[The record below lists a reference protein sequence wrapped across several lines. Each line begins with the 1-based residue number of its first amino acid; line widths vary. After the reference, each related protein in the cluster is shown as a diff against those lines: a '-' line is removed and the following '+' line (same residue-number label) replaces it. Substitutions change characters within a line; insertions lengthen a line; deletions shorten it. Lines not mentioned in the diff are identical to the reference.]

1 MTIRVRFAPSPTGL
15 LHVGNARTALFNF
28 LFARQNGGAF
38 ILRLED
44 TDRERS
50 RAEAEKTILED
61 LRWLGLEWDEG
72 PDLPGSRGP
81 YRQSERSE
89 IYRRYAE
96 ELLKKGFAYRCYCTP
111 EELEEKRKRSLA
123 KGIPPMYD
131 GRCRHLKPEEEQTL
145 IQSGRSPSLRF
156 RVDARSVEFE
166 DLVRGRMSFDG
177 RKMGDF
183 VILRSEGMAPY
194 NFAVVIDDA
203 LMELTHVIRGEDHLA
218 NTARQLLLYRALD
231 FAPPCF
237 AHLSM
242 ILGPDRSPLSKRHG
256 ATAVSHFR
264 EAGYLPVGL
273 VNYLALLGWSPEDGN
288 EIFSME
294 ELIRKFSLER
304 LSRSPAVFDR
314 EKLNWVNRAHL
325 KQIPGEK
332 ALDLALPLLRNS
344 GVKLEGVSKTWLQAA
359 VEAVWGEM
367 DTLDGLGERLRFLF
381 DEGWSLGADAE
392 NLLTQEES
400 LKVIRGLQEEL
411 RSVEEVT
418 KENYRAIL
426 SSLAK
431 RVKASGRALYMPL
444 RAGLTGETH
453 GPELE
458 KVFVLL
464 GKEKIMKRL
473 NSVLQ
478 RIGPERSPTRE

>member
-1 MTIRVRFAPSPTGL
+1 MTVRVRFAPSPTGL

-28 LFARQNGGAF
+28 LFARQKGGAF
-38 ILRLED
+38 ILRVED

-50 RAEAEKTILED
+50 TAASERAILED
-61 LRWLGLEWDEG
+61 LRWMGLEWDEG
-72 PDLPGSRGP
+72 PEHPGARGP

-96 ELLKKGFAYRCYCTP
+96 ELLQKGLAYRCYCTP
-111 EELEEKRKRSLA
+111 EELEEKRKRLLS

-145 IQSGRSPSLRF
+145 IRSGRTPSLRF

-183 VILRSEGMAPY
+183 VILRSEGLAPY

-218 NTARQLLLYRALD
+218 NTARQLLLYRALGFD
-231 FAPPCF
+231 PPCF

-264 EAGYLPVGL
+264 EAGYLPAGL

-288 EIFSME
+288 EIFSLE
-294 ELIRKFSLER
+294 ELIKKFSLER

-325 KQIPGEK
+325 KLIPAEK
-332 ALDLALPLLRNS
+332 ALDLARPFLRDS
-344 GVKLEGVSKTWLQAA
+344 GMKLEGVSETWLQAS
-359 VEAVWGEM
+359 VEAVWGEV
-367 DTLDGLGERLRFLF
+367 DNLGGLGERLRFLF
-381 DEGWSLGADAE
+381 DEGWTLGADAE
-392 NLLTQEES
+392 NLLTREES
-400 LKVIRGLQEEL
+400 LNVIRGLQEEL

-426 SSLAK
+426 SSLGKRAK
-431 RVKASGRALYMPL
+431 VSGRALYMPL
-444 RAGLTGETH
+444 RAVLTGETH

-464 GKEKIMKRL
+464 GKEKIMKRIH
-473 NSVLQ
+473 SVLQ
-478 RIGPERSPTRE
+478 RIGPERRATGE

>member
-50 RAEAEKTILED
+50 TAEAERAILED

-72 PDLPGSRGP
+72 PDRPGPRGP

-89 IYRRYAE
+89 IYRGYAE
-96 ELLKKGFAYRCYCTP
+96 ELREKGQAYRCYCTP
-111 EELEEKRKRSLA
+111 EELEEKRKRFLA

-131 GRCRHLKPEEEQTL
+131 GRCRRLNPEEEQAL
-145 IQSGRSPSLRF
+145 IQSGRSPALRF

-166 DLVRGRMSFDG
+166 DLVRGRMSFEG

-183 VILRSEGMAPY
+183 VILRSEGTAPY

-218 NTARQLLLYRALD
+218 NTARQLLLYRALG
-231 FAPPCF
+231 FAPPRF

-242 ILGPDRSPLSKRHG
+242 ILGPDRAPLSKRHG
-256 ATAVSHFR
+256 ATAVAHFR
-264 EAGYLPVGL
+264 EAGYLPEGL

-288 EIFSME
+288 EIFSLE
-294 ELIRKFSLER
+294 GLIRKFSLER
-304 LSRSPAVFDR
+304 ISRGPAGFDR

-325 KQIPGEK
+325 KEIPGEK
-332 ALDLALPLLRNS
+332 ALDLALPFLRNS
-344 GVKLEGVSKTWLQAA
+344 GVKLDGVPKYWLQAA
-359 VEAVWGEM
+359 VEAVWGEV
-367 DTLDGLGERLRFLF
+367 DTLGGLGDRLRFLF
-381 DEGWSLGADAE
+381 DEGWTLGTDAE
-392 NLLTQEES
+392 NLLAREES
-400 LKVIRGLQEEL
+400 QKVIRGLQEEL

-418 KENYRAIL
+418 LENYRAIL
-426 SSLAK
+426 SSLGK
-431 RVKASGRALYMPL
+431 RVRVSGRALYMPL
-444 RAGLTGETH
+444 RAVLTGQTH

-464 GKEKIMKRL
+464 GKEKIMKRAD
-473 NSVLQ
+473 SILQ
-478 RIGPERSPTRE
+478 RIGPERSSSRE

>member
-38 ILRLED
+38 ILRVED

-50 RAEAEKTILED
+50 TAAAESAILED
-61 LRWLGLEWDEG
+61 LRWMGLEWDEG
-72 PDLPGSRGP
+72 PDHPGARGP

-96 ELLKKGFAYRCYCTP
+96 ELLKKGLAYRCYCTP
-111 EELEEKRKRSLA
+111 EELEEKRKRLLA

-145 IQSGRSPSLRF
+145 IRSGRTPSLRF

-177 RKMGDF
+177 RKIGDF
-183 VILRSEGMAPY
+183 VILRSEGLAPY

-203 LMELTHVIRGEDHLA
+203 LMELTHVIRGEDHLT
-218 NTARQLLLYRALD
+218 NTARQLLLYRALGFD
-231 FAPPCF
+231 PPCF

-264 EAGYLPVGL
+264 EAGYLPAGL

-288 EIFSME
+288 EIFSLE

-325 KQIPGEK
+325 KLIPAEK
-332 ALDLALPLLRNS
+332 ALDLALPFLRES
-344 GVKLEGVSKTWLQAA
+344 GMKLEGVSETWLQAS
-359 VEAVWGEM
+359 VEAVWGEV
-367 DTLDGLGERLRFLF
+367 DTLGGLGERLRFLF
-381 DEGWSLGADAE
+381 DEGWTLGADAE

-400 LKVIRGLQEEL
+400 LKVIRGLEEEL

-426 SSLAK
+426 SSLGK
-431 RVKASGRALYMPL
+431 RVKVSGRALYMPL
-444 RAGLTGETH
+444 RAVLTGETH

-464 GKEKIMKRL
+464 GKEKIMKRVH
-473 NSVLQ
+473 SVLQ
-478 RIGPERSPTRE
+478 RIGPERRAAGE